1 MMKTVKIADIVIWY
15 GIIYIRKRS
24 YRQRMLPNDKCRPI
38 DVSKKCFI
46 ITSGWSG
53 SVGVA

>member
-46 ITSGWSG
+46 ITSG
-53 SVGVA
+53 